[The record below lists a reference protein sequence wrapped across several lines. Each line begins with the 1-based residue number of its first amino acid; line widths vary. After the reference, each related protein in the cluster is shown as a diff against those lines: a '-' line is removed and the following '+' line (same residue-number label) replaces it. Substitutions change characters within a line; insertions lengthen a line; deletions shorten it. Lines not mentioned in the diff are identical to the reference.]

1 MFSELCMHP
10 NYTTAE
16 PEGGREKAPQSNRS
30 HLARIPRKCN
40 DAYELGSRQENVG
53 KHPEILGDPVT
64 ALEHAMQKLARS
76 PDWRTSKV
84 HAGRRDK
91 RGVLQVPRVLYRTEC
106 QGFFN
111 LAKHMQISILKKI
124 GR

>member
-1 MFSELCMHP
+1 MRP
-10 NYTTAE
+10 NCTTAQ

-30 HLARIPRKCN
+30 RLARIPRKCN
-40 DAYELGSRQENVG
+40 GAYELGSRQENVG
-53 KHPEILGDPVT
+53 KHPKILGDLVM
-64 ALEHAMQKLARS
+64 ALERAMQKLARS
-76 PDWRTSKV
+76 PDWWKSEV

-91 RGVLQVPRVLYRTEC
+91 RGVLRVPRVLYRPEC

-111 LAKHMQISILKKI
+111 LAKRMQISIFLKI